1 MAKYKKAPAYTVI
14 KDSREQDGYTFTPF
28 SGRYHTCKGMVV
40 RKLDTGD
47 YSLEGL
53 EDKVFDSDIA
63 KLSALEALLAPAYAR
78 VLFPNQRM
86 TNFLVQEA
94 QDKMNLTG
102 LGGTE
107 EVLYRLEEI
116 TNQFDIYINKNEVL
130 LGNQPVYRDDIKKF
144 KIVDGKL
151 VEIVE

>member
-1 MAKYKKAPAYTVI
+1 MPK
-14 KDSREQDGYTFTPF
+14 
-28 SGRYHTCKGMVV
+28 
-40 RKLDTGD
+40 
-47 YSLEGL
+47 GL

-63 KLSALEALLAPAYAR
+63 RLAALEALLAPAYAR

-102 LGGTE
+102 LGGSE
-107 EVLYRLEEI
+107 EVLNRLGEI
-116 TNQFDIYINKNEVL
+116 TNQFDIYIKKNEVL
-130 LGNQPVYRDDIKKF
+130 LGNAPVFKSDVKKF
-144 KIVDGKL
+144 KIVNGKL

>member
-1 MAKYKKAPAYTVI
+1 
-14 KDSREQDGYTFTPF
+14 
-28 SGRYHTCKGMVV
+28 
-40 RKLDTGD
+40 
-47 YSLEGL
+47 
-53 EDKVFDSDIA
+53 
-63 KLSALEALLAPAYAR
+63 
-78 VLFPNQRM
+78 M

-107 EVLYRLEEI
+107 EVLNRLEEI